1 MLEWGYFLV
10 LIICLSVAA
19 VNVFVDPI
27 FEDNQRNQPIN
38 ENNNIV
44 VKVDDIK
51 SHKNVVEQPLNKS
64 LIYQGDL
71 VLIKSQY
78 PVREESVRSDIVKLS
93 KYKELKQGYRLRNT
107 KIELSR
113 DVAQRFSQMVYF
125 AKRDGVRNFT
135 INSGF
140 RGFDEQ
146 NRLYKEMGPTI
157 AMPPGY
163 SEHNAGLS
171 LDVGST
177 KTKMIHAAEGKWIE
191 KNAWRFGFILR
202 YPKDKTEITGIQYE
216 PWHIRYV
223 GLPHSAIMYENNLV
237 LEEYLDYLKE
247 EKVVSVSV
255 NELSYTV
262 YYYHMTQMSSV
273 KLPQN
278 KRYELS
284 GNNIDGIIV
293 TIYEQEMVV

>member
-10 LIICLSVAA
+10 LILCLGAAA
-19 VNVFVDPI
+19 VNVVVDPI
-27 FEDNQRNQPIN
+27 FEGNKRNQPFN
-38 ENNNIV
+38 EDNNVV
-44 VKVDDIK
+44 VKVDDINT
-51 SHKNVVEQPLNKS
+51 HKNLVKQRLTKR

-71 VLIKSQY
+71 LLINSQY
-78 PVREESVRSDIVKLS
+78 PVREESVRSDIVKLF

-107 KIELSR
+107 KIQLSR
-113 DVAQRFSQMVYF
+113 DVAQRFSQMVYS

-146 NRLYKEMGPTI
+146 NKLYKAMGPTI

-163 SEHNAGLS
+163 SEHNVGLS

-177 KTKMIHAAEGKWIE
+177 KSKMIHAAEGKWVE

-223 GLPHSAIMYENNLV
+223 GLPHSAIMYDNNLV

-247 EKVVSVSV
+247 EKIVSVIV
-255 NELSYTV
+255 NGHSYTV
-262 YYYHMTQMSSV
+262 YYYHITQISSV
-273 KLPQN
+273 KLPLN

-284 GNNIDGIIV
+284 GNNVDGIIV
-293 TIYEQEMVV
+293 TLYEHEMVV